1 MVGSFDINKEEKSIK
16 DLYIFGCGAHG
27 QILYMMLSYHGYK
40 IKGFLDN
47 STERIDTFVCG
58 AKVISPT
65 DISDKASNIII
76 GSVYIEAMIKQ
87 LEELGLRNIFLPTDI
102 FKHIR
107 NNPMKIYGD
116 RSTDDIEREISLY
129 LLEIDRIESKGNQG
143 NLNIKSLDLVV
154 TERCTLKCQD
164 CSNLMQY
171 YKSPV
176 NADIDLMISSM
187 IKLFEV
193 GATIGELRIIG
204 GEPFVNR
211 DIDKLL
217 RFLNERQEN
226 HGKTIVYTNGTIIPS
241 KSTTELLKNLNAF
254 IDISNYGELSRRYGE
269 LVSHLDKN
277 NINHS
282 AKELKWTDSGRIL
295 EKPHESLHYVE
306 KLYANC
312 CTRDVFTL
320 MHGMI
325 FHCPFSANLY
335 QLSTSDK
342 FQYEGIDLKG
352 NTKDELLLT
361 NLREFVNN
369 TKYLMACYYC
379 NGRDFSTPYIPVAQ
393 QTRKPI
399 EVPDSVK

>member
-1 MVGSFDINKEEKSIK
+1 
-16 DLYIFGCGAHG
+16 
-27 QILYMMLSYHGYK
+27 
-40 IKGFLDN
+40 
-47 STERIDTFVCG
+47 
-58 AKVISPT
+58 
-65 DISDKASNIII
+65 
-76 GSVYIEAMIKQ
+76 MIKQ

-107 NNPMKIYGD
+107 NNPMAIYGN
-116 RSTDDIEREISLY
+116 RSTDDLEREISLY
-129 LLEIDRIESKGNQG
+129 LLEIDRIESQGNQG

-176 NADIDLMISSM
+176 NADIDLMINSM
-187 IKLFEV
+187 IKLFDV

-217 RFLNERQEN
+217 RFLNDSQEN

-254 IDISNYGELSRRYGE
+254 IDISNYGELSRRYEE

-282 AKELKWTDSGRIL
+282 AKELKWTTLKNSRKTTRVASLRRKHMQIVV
-295 EKPHESLHYVE
+295 HEMSL
-306 KLYANC
+306 L
-312 CTRDVFTL
+312 
-320 MHGMI
+320 
-325 FHCPFSANLY
+325 
-335 QLSTSDK
+335 
-342 FQYEGIDLKG
+342 
-352 NTKDELLLT
+352 
-361 NLREFVNN
+361 
-369 TKYLMACYYC
+369 
-379 NGRDFSTPYIPVAQ
+379 
-393 QTRKPI
+393 
-399 EVPDSVK
+399 